1 MPSRSDT
8 EYSEYSGSYD
18 SEYSGT
24 DSSPSGEA
32 GGFRLGNV
40 PAEVSFSLGAYCR
53 ILIKPGMPYVIT
65 VETDYPS
72 EGPQS
77 LKVQLDKKGCQVD
90 QTGQV
95 RVTPIISAPEPAPVP
110 APAPVTEPPPAEK
123 RRLNPREFYRA

>member
-1 MPSRSDT
+1 MSGQSDT

-24 DSSPSGEA
+24 ESSPSGDA
-32 GGFRLGNV
+32 GGFRLGNI

-53 ILIKPGMPYVIT
+53 VLIKPGMPYLIT
-65 VETDYPS
+65 VETTYPS

-77 LKVQLDKKGCQVD
+77 LKIQLDKKGCQVD

-95 RVTPIISAPEPAPVP
+95 RVTPIISPPEPAPVQ
-110 APAPVTEPPPAEK
+110 APPTEPPPTEK